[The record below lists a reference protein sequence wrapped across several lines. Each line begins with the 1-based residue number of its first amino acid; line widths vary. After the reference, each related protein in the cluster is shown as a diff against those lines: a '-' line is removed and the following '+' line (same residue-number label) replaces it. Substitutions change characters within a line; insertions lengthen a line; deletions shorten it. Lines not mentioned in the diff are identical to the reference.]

1 MVVSWGRP
9 QTRNTPPGN
18 VAEDPVGNR
27 ALSGPLGFSAETVIR
42 KVAHDPGAQAVMVA
56 QAGPAERML
65 WVPARPW
72 VLLGAVG
79 TRTLVEQNQN
89 LLPLM
94 LSWLGQNGLF
104 S

>member
-1 MVVSWGRP
+1 M
-9 QTRNTPPGN
+9 
-18 VAEDPVGNR
+18 GNR

>member
-1 MVVSWGRP
+1 MG
-9 QTRNTPPGN
+9 T
-18 VAEDPVGNR
+18 R

>member
-1 MVVSWGRP
+1 MRTTADRSGEEGL
-9 QTRNTPPGN
+9 PGN